1 MGGRLLR
8 RWLNDPLLDVK
19 EINER
24 LDAVSELKDNMML
37 RGDVVDTLKKVYDI
51 ERLSA
56 KMTYGNANAR
66 DMITL
71 RNSLEKLPEVK
82 NILSTCMSPKLK
94 QLYEDLD
101 ELQDVYELINKSI
114 IDDPPMTIKD
124 GGIIKLGYNTEID
137 KLKTATTEGKNWI
150 VKLEAEEKEKTGIKN
165 LKVGY
170 NKVFGYY
177 IEVSKSF
184 VSQVPDRFIRKQ
196 TLTNGER
203 YITEELKNL
212 EGQILGAEEKVVNLE
227 YEEFVKI
234 REQIAKNVKRLQK
247 TANVVSTL
255 DVLSAFAHHV
265 HQVCR
270 RRG

>member
-1 MGGRLLR
+1 MALDINARRNLEITEKMRDKSKKGTLLWVLDQTSTSMGGRLLR

-124 GGIIKLGYNTEID
+124 GGIIKLGYNAEID

-150 VKLEAEEKEKTGIKN
+150 VKLEAEEKEKSERQVMRYRLIQLDRQDTGAA
-165 LKVGY
+165 
-170 NKVFGYY
+170 
-177 IEVSKSF
+177 
-184 VSQVPDRFIRKQ
+184 PA
-196 TLTNGER
+196 
-203 YITEELKNL
+203 
-212 EGQILGAEEKVVNLE
+212 GAAPAVQGR
-227 YEEFVKI
+227 I
-234 REQIAKNVKRLQK
+234 
-247 TANVVSTL
+247 
-255 DVLSAFAHHV
+255 
-265 HQVCR
+265 CR
-270 RRG
+270 HETGGA